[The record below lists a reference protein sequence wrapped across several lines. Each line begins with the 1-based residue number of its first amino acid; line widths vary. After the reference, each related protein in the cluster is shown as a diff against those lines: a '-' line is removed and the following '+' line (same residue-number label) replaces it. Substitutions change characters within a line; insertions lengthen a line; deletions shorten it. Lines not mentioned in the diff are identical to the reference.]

1 MPRLGIWLVSACVS
15 AFALG
20 LPGAQRAC
28 ATEDA
33 ARLQNDEA
41 LDRRARERLHS
52 GDFAFCSSTNYRL
65 WRDDKRELCAQK
77 PALLAD
83 CPGLQLACQR
93 PAWEDEAPDKDES
106 PSWLGS
112 LLDKLGIAGDVFARI
127 LFWALLV
134 VGLAW
139 LVRLWAKRFAARQTV
154 SVVEIPTSELPPTP
168 LSFEGDD
175 RSAAELFAAARAML
189 ETGAIREALHLLY
202 RTTMVHL
209 AENQLIVVH
218 KSKTTRDYVAELP
231 ESVRREVRD
240 LALSL
245 DEQRF
250 RPETPMESAA
260 RSLLAR
266 FSELPILPS
275 ATSQAARSARP
286 LPVLLLLLLALGGC
300 SDLELPEDPVAHRG
314 PRGFGLF
321 EELVSEN
328 AESMS
333 KQIRRVS
340 SVDEET
346 TTVISLSTPL
356 VTFDW
361 NVLHDW
367 VESGG
372 HLVVVEPNPEFAK
385 VFDLDAKSEECGAPL
400 LAPELRVRSV
410 GPLRGFVAKRP
421 EGAALASCGSK
432 VVADV
437 SVYGEGWVT
446 RVASRSLFENR
457 ALGVADNASLALG
470 LADVDGASV
479 QLFGPWTGEG
489 AHHPLESLRRAGLGT
504 WAAHVMVLLGL
515 YALARGRRFGSPQDE
530 RTSARRAFVEHA
542 EALGAQ
548 YARASASAFSL
559 SRYAEWTRE
568 ILRKRVASREDTPR
582 SLARASTK
590 NDAQATELSRCLA
603 LARTASE
610 LGETEKQHLERFRV
624 LERAVAGT
632 RSR

>member
-1 MPRLGIWLVSACVS
+1 VPRLGIWLVSACVT
-15 AFALG
+15 AFAFG

-28 ATEDA
+28 ANEEA
-33 ARLQNDEA
+33 ARLENDEA
-41 LDRRARERLHS
+41 LDRRAQKRLRS
-52 GDFAFCSSTNYRL
+52 GDFAFCSSTTYRL

-77 PALLAD
+77 PALLED

-93 PAWEDEAPDKDES
+93 PAWEDQASDQDES

-112 LLDKLGIAGDVFARI
+112 LFDKLGIAGDALARI

-139 LVRLWAKRFAARQTV
+139 LVRLWAKRFAARQPV
-154 SVVEIPTSELPPTP
+154 PVVEIPTSALPTARI
-168 LSFEGDD
+168 SFEGDD
-175 RSAAELFAAARAML
+175 RSAAELLAAARALL

-260 RSLLAR
+260 RTLLAR
-266 FSELPILPS
+266 FSALPIMPS
-275 ATSQAARSARP
+275 ATSETARSARV
-286 LPVLLLLLLALGGC
+286 LPVLLLLLLPLGGC
-300 SDLELPEDPVAHRG
+300 SDLELPEDPMAPRG

-321 EELVSEN
+321 EELLSEN
-328 AESMS
+328 AESVS
-333 KQIRRVS
+333 KKIRRVS
-340 SVDEET
+340 AVDEET
-346 TTVISLSTPL
+346 TTVISLSAPL
-356 VTFDW
+356 VAFDW
-361 NVLHDW
+361 QVLHDW

-372 HLVVVEPNPEFAK
+372 HLVVVEPNPEFAE
-385 VFDLDAKSEECGAPL
+385 VFDVDVKSEECGAPL

-410 GPLRGFVAKRP
+410 GALRGFAPQTEATAR
-421 EGAALASCGSK
+421 ASCGSK
-432 VVADV
+432 VVAD
-437 SVYGEGWVT
+437 SSAHGEGWVT
-446 RVASRSLFENR
+446 RVASRNLFENR

-470 LADVDGASV
+470 LADVREASV
-479 QLFGPWTGEG
+479 ELLGPWTGEG

-530 RTSARRAFVEHA
+530 RTSSRRAFVEHA
-542 EALGAQ
+542 EALAAQ
-548 YARASASAFSL
+548 YLRASASAFTL
-559 SRYAEWTRE
+559 SRYAEWTWE
-568 ILRKRVASREDTPR
+568 MLRKRVASREDTPR
-582 SLARASTK
+582 SLARASTEG
-590 NDAQATELSRCLA
+590 DAQAAELSRCLS
-603 LARTASE
+603 LSRKASE

-624 LERAVAGT
+624 LEKAVAET